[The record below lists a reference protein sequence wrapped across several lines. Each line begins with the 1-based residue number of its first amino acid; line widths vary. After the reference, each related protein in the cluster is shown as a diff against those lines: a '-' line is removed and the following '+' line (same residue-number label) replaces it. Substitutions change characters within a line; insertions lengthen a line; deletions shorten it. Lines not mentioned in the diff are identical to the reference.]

1 MAGRIL
7 SITEKIPKFEEIAP
21 VYAVIVMMIYPW
33 TLARFFWR
41 LSSWLYFSSAG
52 EIAVIFA
59 YMMVVNL
66 IESVLVLLA
75 PLLLSIVLPQKWIY
89 DRFMTKGTLLVLF
102 GLGYFMYFDNQ
113 LQYQTP
119 FPVELVSWTPAIA
132 IAILGLV
139 FLIDRYHFLDRILD
153 ELSSRLLIFLYIS
166 IPVSLASL
174 LVVLIRNII

>member
-1 MAGRIL
+1 M
-7 SITEKIPKFEEIAP
+7 SITEKIPKLHDIVP
-21 VYAVIVMMIYPW
+21 VYAVIVMMVYPW

-41 LSSWLYFSSAG
+41 LPSWLYFSSVG

-66 IESVLVLLA
+66 IESLLVLLA
-75 PLLLSIVLPQKWIY
+75 PLLMSIVLPQKWFY
-89 DRFMTKGTLLVLF
+89 DRFITKGTLLVLF

-132 IAILGLV
+132 LAILGLV
-139 FLIDRYHFLDRILD
+139 FLIDRFRFLDGILAG
-153 ELSSRLLIFLYIS
+153 LSSRLLIFLYIS
-166 IPVSLASL
+166 IPVSLVSL
-174 LVVLIRNII
+174 LVVVIRNII

>member
-1 MAGRIL
+1 MSGQNL
-7 SITEKIPKFEEIAP
+7 SITEKIPKLHDIVP
-21 VYAVIVMMIYPW
+21 VYAVIVMIIYPW

-41 LSSWLYFSSAG
+41 LPSWLYFSSVG

-75 PLLLSIVLPQKWIY
+75 PLLLSIILPQKWFY
-89 DRFMTKGTLLVLF
+89 DRFMPKGILLVLF
-102 GLGYFMYFDNQ
+102 GLGYFMYFASQ
-113 LQYQTP
+113 FQYQTP

-139 FLIDRYHFLDRILD
+139 FLIDRFRFLDRILA

-166 IPVSLASL
+166 IPVSLVSL